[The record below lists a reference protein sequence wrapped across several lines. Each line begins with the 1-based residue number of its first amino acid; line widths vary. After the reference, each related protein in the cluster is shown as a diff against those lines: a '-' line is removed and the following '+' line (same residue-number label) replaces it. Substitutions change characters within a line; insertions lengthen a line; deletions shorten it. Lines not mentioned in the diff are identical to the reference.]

1 MKKKILSILILIVL
15 LLNSSVLLVISEA
28 ASTISDQINS
38 EEEQKIAETIIELAS
53 KKYINFDTTTP
64 DSDTGSKGLLIEAN
78 VKTGIKYSE
87 GEQYGPIK
95 KSVTIVQ
102 APEINGLKPERAEV
116 IVKSTQATNG
126 GKSAN
131 YEYNSSTGSLKITA
145 ENNPGEDGNIYSE
158 YVENARDEYEIIFIY
173 DSDTY
178 KEVRGETEKYRLELL
193 HTWDK
198 IKKDLNK
205 NLKEILRF
213 DIKLYHVLVVDKKL
227 DIIGMKIPK
236 SRRVNT
242 ITWGNRKDSDNYTL
256 AIINI
261 IEHIVRKELAT
272 YKSEYKDIVDAI
284 IELAIDNELVSR
296 TLKKS
301 VYLRGDSSLKYL
313 KRQLYPYFLMY
324 LGYSKEEILN
334 RMMEDKIIFE
344 LDKYTFERG
353 LATVDL
359 KTFINFCI
367 KNQKHILKIK
377 ELEII

>member
-1 MKKKILSILILIVL
+1 MNLNFVLNDYVLIWNLLFSASI
-15 LLNSSVLLVISEA
+15 SSNIQMFKQKLWKNYRHSYNDLFK
-28 ASTISDQINS
+28 
-38 EEEQKIAETIIELAS
+38 EEEHILKDPKNYIPDDDTIFDMVKAS
-53 KKYINFDTTTP
+53 DI
-64 DSDTGSKGLLIEAN
+64 
-78 VKTGIKYSE
+78 
-87 GEQYGPIK
+87 
-95 KSVTIVQ
+95 
-102 APEINGLKPERAEV
+102 
-116 IVKSTQATNG
+116 
-126 GKSAN
+126 
-131 YEYNSSTGSLKITA
+131 
-145 ENNPGEDGNIYSE
+145 
-158 YVENARDEYEIIFIY
+158 
-173 DSDTY
+173 Y
-178 KEVRGETEKYRLELL
+178 KEIREDTEKYRLELL

-227 DIIGMKIPK
+227 DVIGMKIPK

-242 ITWGNRKDSDNYTL
+242 ITWGNRADSDNYIL

-261 IEHIVRKELAT
+261 IEHIVRKELAN

-284 IELAIDNELVSR
+284 IELAIDNELTSR
-296 TLKKS
+296 TLNKS
-301 VYLRGDSSLKYL
+301 VYIRGDGSLKYL

-344 LDKYTFERG
+344 LDKYTFERQ

>member
-1 MKKKILSILILIVL
+1 MNLNFVLNDYVLIWNLLFSASISSDIQSFKQKLWKNYRHSYNELYKEEELILKDPKNYIPDDDTIFDMVK
-15 LLNSSVLLVISEA
+15 
-28 ASTISDQINS
+28 ASDI
-38 EEEQKIAETIIELAS
+38 
-53 KKYINFDTTTP
+53 
-64 DSDTGSKGLLIEAN
+64 
-78 VKTGIKYSE
+78 
-87 GEQYGPIK
+87 
-95 KSVTIVQ
+95 
-102 APEINGLKPERAEV
+102 
-116 IVKSTQATNG
+116 
-126 GKSAN
+126 
-131 YEYNSSTGSLKITA
+131 
-145 ENNPGEDGNIYSE
+145 
-158 YVENARDEYEIIFIY
+158 
-173 DSDTY
+173 Y
-178 KEVRGETEKYRLELL
+178 KEIREETEKYRLDLL

-227 DIIGMKIPK
+227 DVIGMKIPK

-242 ITWGNRKDSDNYTL
+242 ITWGNRVDSDNYTL

-284 IELAIDNELVSR
+284 IELAIDNELTSR

>member
-1 MKKKILSILILIVL
+1 MNLNFVLNDYVLIWNLLFSASISSDIQSFKQKLWKNYRHSYNELYKEEELILKDPKNYIPDDDTIFDMVK
-15 LLNSSVLLVISEA
+15 
-28 ASTISDQINS
+28 ASDI
-38 EEEQKIAETIIELAS
+38 
-53 KKYINFDTTTP
+53 
-64 DSDTGSKGLLIEAN
+64 
-78 VKTGIKYSE
+78 
-87 GEQYGPIK
+87 
-95 KSVTIVQ
+95 
-102 APEINGLKPERAEV
+102 
-116 IVKSTQATNG
+116 
-126 GKSAN
+126 
-131 YEYNSSTGSLKITA
+131 
-145 ENNPGEDGNIYSE
+145 
-158 YVENARDEYEIIFIY
+158 
-173 DSDTY
+173 Y
-178 KEVRGETEKYRLELL
+178 KEIREDTEKYRLELL

-227 DIIGMKIPK
+227 DVIGMKIPK

-242 ITWGNRKDSDNYTL
+242 ITWGNRVDSDNYTL

-261 IEHIVRKELAT
+261 IEHIVRKELAN
-272 YKSEYKDIVDAI
+272 YQIEYKDIVDAI
-284 IELAIDNELVSR
+284 IELAIDNELTSR

>member
-1 MKKKILSILILIVL
+1 MNLNFVLNDYVLIWNLLFGASI
-15 LLNSSVLLVISEA
+15 SSNIQGFKQKLWKNYRHSYNDLYK
-28 ASTISDQINS
+28 
-38 EEEQKIAETIIELAS
+38 EEEHILKDPKNYIPDDDTIFDMVKAS
-53 KKYINFDTTTP
+53 DI
-64 DSDTGSKGLLIEAN
+64 
-78 VKTGIKYSE
+78 
-87 GEQYGPIK
+87 
-95 KSVTIVQ
+95 
-102 APEINGLKPERAEV
+102 
-116 IVKSTQATNG
+116 
-126 GKSAN
+126 
-131 YEYNSSTGSLKITA
+131 
-145 ENNPGEDGNIYSE
+145 
-158 YVENARDEYEIIFIY
+158 
-173 DSDTY
+173 Y
-178 KEVRGETEKYRLELL
+178 KEIREDTEKYRLELL

-227 DIIGMKIPK
+227 DVIGMKIPK

-242 ITWGNRKDSDNYTL
+242 ITWGNRVDSDNYTL

-261 IEHIVRKELAT
+261 IEHIVRKELAN

-284 IELAIDNELVSR
+284 IELAIDNELTSR
-296 TLKKS
+296 TLNKS

>member
-1 MKKKILSILILIVL
+1 MNLNFVLNDYVLIWNLLFGASI
-15 LLNSSVLLVISEA
+15 SSNIQMFKQKLWKNYRHSYNDLYK
-28 ASTISDQINS
+28 
-38 EEEQKIAETIIELAS
+38 EEEHILKDPKNYIPDDDTIFDMVKAS
-53 KKYINFDTTTP
+53 DI
-64 DSDTGSKGLLIEAN
+64 
-78 VKTGIKYSE
+78 
-87 GEQYGPIK
+87 
-95 KSVTIVQ
+95 
-102 APEINGLKPERAEV
+102 
-116 IVKSTQATNG
+116 
-126 GKSAN
+126 
-131 YEYNSSTGSLKITA
+131 
-145 ENNPGEDGNIYSE
+145 
-158 YVENARDEYEIIFIY
+158 
-173 DSDTY
+173 Y
-178 KEVRGETEKYRLELL
+178 KEIREDTEKYRLELL

-213 DIKLYHVLVVDKKL
+213 DIKLYHVLIVDKKL
-227 DIIGMKIPK
+227 DVIGMKIPK

-242 ITWGNRKDSDNYTL
+242 ITWGNRVDSDNYTL

-284 IELAIDNELVSR
+284 IELAIDNELTSR
-296 TLKKS
+296 TLNKS

>member
-1 MKKKILSILILIVL
+1 MNLNFVLNDYVLIWNLLFSASI
-15 LLNSSVLLVISEA
+15 SSNIQGFKQKLWKNYRHSYNDLYK
-28 ASTISDQINS
+28 
-38 EEEQKIAETIIELAS
+38 EEEHILKDPKNYIPDDDTIFDMVKAS
-53 KKYINFDTTTP
+53 DI
-64 DSDTGSKGLLIEAN
+64 
-78 VKTGIKYSE
+78 
-87 GEQYGPIK
+87 
-95 KSVTIVQ
+95 
-102 APEINGLKPERAEV
+102 
-116 IVKSTQATNG
+116 
-126 GKSAN
+126 
-131 YEYNSSTGSLKITA
+131 
-145 ENNPGEDGNIYSE
+145 
-158 YVENARDEYEIIFIY
+158 
-173 DSDTY
+173 Y
-178 KEVRGETEKYRLELL
+178 KEIREDTEKYRLELL

-227 DIIGMKIPK
+227 DVIGMKIPK

-242 ITWGNRKDSDNYTL
+242 ITWGNRVDSDNYTL

-284 IELAIDNELVSR
+284 IELAIDNELTSR
-296 TLKKS
+296 TLNKS

>member
-1 MKKKILSILILIVL
+1 MNLNFVLNDYVLIWNLLFSASISSDIQIFKQKLWKNYRHSYNELYKEEELILKDPKNYIPDDDTIFDMVK
-15 LLNSSVLLVISEA
+15 
-28 ASTISDQINS
+28 ASDI
-38 EEEQKIAETIIELAS
+38 
-53 KKYINFDTTTP
+53 
-64 DSDTGSKGLLIEAN
+64 
-78 VKTGIKYSE
+78 
-87 GEQYGPIK
+87 
-95 KSVTIVQ
+95 
-102 APEINGLKPERAEV
+102 
-116 IVKSTQATNG
+116 
-126 GKSAN
+126 
-131 YEYNSSTGSLKITA
+131 
-145 ENNPGEDGNIYSE
+145 
-158 YVENARDEYEIIFIY
+158 
-173 DSDTY
+173 Y
-178 KEVRGETEKYRLELL
+178 KEIREETEKYRLDLL

-227 DIIGMKIPK
+227 DVIGMKIPK

-242 ITWGNRKDSDNYTL
+242 ITWGNRVDSDNYTL

-261 IEHIVRKELAT
+261 IEHIVRKELAN
-272 YKSEYKDIVDAI
+272 YQVEYKDIVDAI
-284 IELAIDNELVSR
+284 IELAIDNELTSR

>member
-1 MKKKILSILILIVL
+1 MNLNFVLNDYVLIWNLLFSASI
-15 LLNSSVLLVISEA
+15 SSNIQDFKQKLWKNYRHSYNDLFK
-28 ASTISDQINS
+28 
-38 EEEQKIAETIIELAS
+38 EEEHILKDPKNYIPDDDTIFDMVKAS
-53 KKYINFDTTTP
+53 DI
-64 DSDTGSKGLLIEAN
+64 
-78 VKTGIKYSE
+78 
-87 GEQYGPIK
+87 
-95 KSVTIVQ
+95 
-102 APEINGLKPERAEV
+102 
-116 IVKSTQATNG
+116 
-126 GKSAN
+126 
-131 YEYNSSTGSLKITA
+131 
-145 ENNPGEDGNIYSE
+145 
-158 YVENARDEYEIIFIY
+158 
-173 DSDTY
+173 Y
-178 KEVRGETEKYRLELL
+178 KEIREDTEKYRLELL

-227 DIIGMKIPK
+227 DVIGMKIPK

-242 ITWGNRKDSDNYTL
+242 ITWGNRVDSDNYTL

-261 IEHIVRKELAT
+261 IEHIVRKELAN

-284 IELAIDNELVSR
+284 IELAIDNELTSR
-296 TLKKS
+296 TLNKS

-334 RMMEDKIIFE
+334 RMMDDKIIFE

>member
-1 MKKKILSILILIVL
+1 MNLNFVLNDYVLIWNLLFSASISSDIQSFKQKLWKNYRHSYNDLYKEEELILKDPKNYIPDDDTIFDMVK
-15 LLNSSVLLVISEA
+15 
-28 ASTISDQINS
+28 ASDI
-38 EEEQKIAETIIELAS
+38 
-53 KKYINFDTTTP
+53 Y
-64 DSDTGSKGLLIEAN
+64 KGIRE
-78 VKTGIKYSE
+78 
-87 GEQYGPIK
+87 
-95 KSVTIVQ
+95 
-102 APEINGLKPERAEV
+102 
-116 IVKSTQATNG
+116 
-126 GKSAN
+126 
-131 YEYNSSTGSLKITA
+131 
-145 ENNPGEDGNIYSE
+145 
-158 YVENARDEYEIIFIY
+158 
-173 DSDTY
+173 
-178 KEVRGETEKYRLELL
+178 ETEKYRLDLL

-227 DIIGMKIPK
+227 DVIGMKIPK

-242 ITWGNRKDSDNYTL
+242 ITWGNRVDSDNYTL

-261 IEHIVRKELAT
+261 IEHIVRKELAN
-272 YKSEYKDIVDAI
+272 YQVEYKDIVDAI
-284 IELAIDNELVSR
+284 IELAIDNELTSR

>member
-1 MKKKILSILILIVL
+1 MNLNFVLNDYVLIWNLLFSASI
-15 LLNSSVLLVISEA
+15 SSDIQAFKQKLWKNYRHSYNDLYK
-28 ASTISDQINS
+28 
-38 EEEQKIAETIIELAS
+38 EEEHILKEPKNYIPDDDTI
-53 KKYINFDTTTP
+53 FDMVRT
-64 DSDTGSKGLLIEAN
+64 SDI
-78 VKTGIKYSE
+78 
-87 GEQYGPIK
+87 
-95 KSVTIVQ
+95 
-102 APEINGLKPERAEV
+102 
-116 IVKSTQATNG
+116 
-126 GKSAN
+126 
-131 YEYNSSTGSLKITA
+131 
-145 ENNPGEDGNIYSE
+145 
-158 YVENARDEYEIIFIY
+158 
-173 DSDTY
+173 Y
-178 KEVRGETEKYRLELL
+178 KEIREETEKYRLELL

-227 DIIGMKIPK
+227 DVIGMKIPK

-242 ITWGNRKDSDNYTL
+242 ITWGNRVDSDNYTL

-261 IEHIVRKELAT
+261 IEHIVRKELAN
-272 YKSEYKDIVDAI
+272 YQVEYKDIVDAI
-284 IELAIDNELVSR
+284 IELAIDNELTSR

>member
-1 MKKKILSILILIVL
+1 MNLNFVLNDYVLIWNLLFSASISSDIQSFKQKLWKNYRHSYNELYKEEELILKDPKNYIPDDDTIFDMVK
-15 LLNSSVLLVISEA
+15 
-28 ASTISDQINS
+28 ASDI
-38 EEEQKIAETIIELAS
+38 
-53 KKYINFDTTTP
+53 Y
-64 DSDTGSKGLLIEAN
+64 KGIRE
-78 VKTGIKYSE
+78 
-87 GEQYGPIK
+87 
-95 KSVTIVQ
+95 
-102 APEINGLKPERAEV
+102 
-116 IVKSTQATNG
+116 
-126 GKSAN
+126 
-131 YEYNSSTGSLKITA
+131 
-145 ENNPGEDGNIYSE
+145 
-158 YVENARDEYEIIFIY
+158 
-173 DSDTY
+173 
-178 KEVRGETEKYRLELL
+178 ETEKYRLDLL

-213 DIKLYHVLVVDKKL
+213 DIKLYHILVVDKKL
-227 DIIGMKIPK
+227 DVIGMKIPK

-242 ITWGNRKDSDNYTL
+242 ITWGNRVDSDNYTL

-261 IEHIVRKELAT
+261 IEHIVRKELAN
-272 YKSEYKDIVDAI
+272 YQIEYKDIVDAI
-284 IELAIDNELVSR
+284 IELAIDNELTSR

>member
-1 MKKKILSILILIVL
+1 MNLNFVLNDYVLIWNLLFGASISSNIQGFKQKLWKNYRHSYNDLYKEEELILKDPKNYIPADDTIFDMVK
-15 LLNSSVLLVISEA
+15 
-28 ASTISDQINS
+28 ASDI
-38 EEEQKIAETIIELAS
+38 
-53 KKYINFDTTTP
+53 
-64 DSDTGSKGLLIEAN
+64 
-78 VKTGIKYSE
+78 
-87 GEQYGPIK
+87 
-95 KSVTIVQ
+95 
-102 APEINGLKPERAEV
+102 
-116 IVKSTQATNG
+116 
-126 GKSAN
+126 
-131 YEYNSSTGSLKITA
+131 
-145 ENNPGEDGNIYSE
+145 
-158 YVENARDEYEIIFIY
+158 
-173 DSDTY
+173 Y
-178 KEVRGETEKYRLELL
+178 KEIREDTEKYRLELL

-213 DIKLYHVLVVDKKL
+213 DIKLYHVLIVDKKL
-227 DIIGMKIPK
+227 DVIGMNIPK
-236 SRRVNT
+236 SKRVNT
-242 ITWGNRKDSDNYTL
+242 ITWGNRVDSDNYTL

-284 IELAIDNELVSR
+284 IELAIDNELTSR
-296 TLKKS
+296 TLNKS

>member
-1 MKKKILSILILIVL
+1 MNLNFVLNDYVLIWNLLFGASISSNIQMFKQKLWKNYRHSYNDLYKEEELILKDPKNYIPADDTIFDMVK
-15 LLNSSVLLVISEA
+15 
-28 ASTISDQINS
+28 ASDI
-38 EEEQKIAETIIELAS
+38 
-53 KKYINFDTTTP
+53 
-64 DSDTGSKGLLIEAN
+64 
-78 VKTGIKYSE
+78 
-87 GEQYGPIK
+87 
-95 KSVTIVQ
+95 
-102 APEINGLKPERAEV
+102 
-116 IVKSTQATNG
+116 
-126 GKSAN
+126 
-131 YEYNSSTGSLKITA
+131 
-145 ENNPGEDGNIYSE
+145 
-158 YVENARDEYEIIFIY
+158 
-173 DSDTY
+173 Y
-178 KEVRGETEKYRLELL
+178 KEIREDTEKYRLELL

-227 DIIGMKIPK
+227 DVIGMKIPK

-242 ITWGNRKDSDNYTL
+242 ITWGNRADSDNYIL

-284 IELAIDNELVSR
+284 IELAIDNELTSR

>member
-1 MKKKILSILILIVL
+1 MNLNFVLNDYVLIWNLLFSASI
-15 LLNSSVLLVISEA
+15 SSNIQMFKQKLWKNYRHSYNDLFK
-28 ASTISDQINS
+28 
-38 EEEQKIAETIIELAS
+38 EEEHILKDPKNYIPDDDTIFDMVKAS
-53 KKYINFDTTTP
+53 DI
-64 DSDTGSKGLLIEAN
+64 
-78 VKTGIKYSE
+78 
-87 GEQYGPIK
+87 
-95 KSVTIVQ
+95 
-102 APEINGLKPERAEV
+102 
-116 IVKSTQATNG
+116 
-126 GKSAN
+126 
-131 YEYNSSTGSLKITA
+131 
-145 ENNPGEDGNIYSE
+145 
-158 YVENARDEYEIIFIY
+158 
-173 DSDTY
+173 Y
-178 KEVRGETEKYRLELL
+178 KEIREDTEKYRLELL

-213 DIKLYHVLVVDKKL
+213 DIKLYHVLIVDKKL
-227 DIIGMKIPK
+227 DVIGMKIPK

-242 ITWGNRKDSDNYTL
+242 ITWGNRVDSDNYTL

-261 IEHIVRKELAT
+261 IEYIVRKELAT

-284 IELAIDNELVSR
+284 IELAIDNELTSR

>member
-1 MKKKILSILILIVL
+1 MNLNFVLNDYVLIWNLLFGASI
-15 LLNSSVLLVISEA
+15 SSNIQGFKQKLWKNYRHSYNDLYK
-28 ASTISDQINS
+28 
-38 EEEQKIAETIIELAS
+38 EEEHILKDPKNYIPDDDTI
-53 KKYINFDTTTP
+53 FDM
-64 DSDTGSKGLLIEAN
+64 
-78 VKTGIKYSE
+78 VKT
-87 GEQYGPIK
+87 
-95 KSVTIVQ
+95 
-102 APEINGLKPERAEV
+102 
-116 IVKSTQATNG
+116 
-126 GKSAN
+126 
-131 YEYNSSTGSLKITA
+131 
-145 ENNPGEDGNIYSE
+145 
-158 YVENARDEYEIIFIY
+158 
-173 DSDTY
+173 SDIY
-178 KEVRGETEKYRLELL
+178 KEIREDTEKYRLELL

-227 DIIGMKIPK
+227 DVIGMKIPK

-242 ITWGNRKDSDNYTL
+242 ITWGNRVDSDNYTL

-284 IELAIDNELVSR
+284 IELAIDNELTSR

>member
-1 MKKKILSILILIVL
+1 MNLNFVLNDYVLIWNLLFGASI
-15 LLNSSVLLVISEA
+15 SSNIQGFKQKLWKNYRHSYNDLYK
-28 ASTISDQINS
+28 
-38 EEEQKIAETIIELAS
+38 EEEHILKDPKNYIPDDDTIFDMVKAS
-53 KKYINFDTTTP
+53 DI
-64 DSDTGSKGLLIEAN
+64 
-78 VKTGIKYSE
+78 
-87 GEQYGPIK
+87 
-95 KSVTIVQ
+95 
-102 APEINGLKPERAEV
+102 
-116 IVKSTQATNG
+116 
-126 GKSAN
+126 
-131 YEYNSSTGSLKITA
+131 
-145 ENNPGEDGNIYSE
+145 
-158 YVENARDEYEIIFIY
+158 
-173 DSDTY
+173 Y
-178 KEVRGETEKYRLELL
+178 KEIREDTEKYRLELL

-227 DIIGMKIPK
+227 DVIGMKIPK
-236 SRRVNT
+236 SKRVNT
-242 ITWGNRKDSDNYTL
+242 ITWGNRADSDNYTL

-261 IEHIVRKELAT
+261 IEHIVRKELAN

-284 IELAIDNELVSR
+284 IELAIDNELTSR

>member
-1 MKKKILSILILIVL
+1 MNLNFVLNDYVLIWNLLFGASI
-15 LLNSSVLLVISEA
+15 SSNIQMFKQKLWKNYRHSYNDLYK
-28 ASTISDQINS
+28 
-38 EEEQKIAETIIELAS
+38 EEEHILKDPKNYIPDDDTIFDMVKAS
-53 KKYINFDTTTP
+53 DI
-64 DSDTGSKGLLIEAN
+64 
-78 VKTGIKYSE
+78 
-87 GEQYGPIK
+87 
-95 KSVTIVQ
+95 
-102 APEINGLKPERAEV
+102 
-116 IVKSTQATNG
+116 
-126 GKSAN
+126 
-131 YEYNSSTGSLKITA
+131 
-145 ENNPGEDGNIYSE
+145 
-158 YVENARDEYEIIFIY
+158 
-173 DSDTY
+173 Y
-178 KEVRGETEKYRLELL
+178 KEIREDTEKYRLELL

-213 DIKLYHVLVVDKKL
+213 DIKLYHVLIVDKKL
-227 DIIGMKIPK
+227 DVIGMKIPK

-242 ITWGNRKDSDNYTL
+242 ITWGNRVDSDNYTL

-261 IEHIVRKELAT
+261 IEHIVRKELAN

-284 IELAIDNELVSR
+284 IELAIDNELTSR
-296 TLKKS
+296 TLNKS

>member
-1 MKKKILSILILIVL
+1 MNLNFVLNDYVLIWNLLFGASISSNIQGFKQKLWKNYRHSYNDLYKEEELILKDPKNYIPADDTIFDMVK
-15 LLNSSVLLVISEA
+15 
-28 ASTISDQINS
+28 ASDI
-38 EEEQKIAETIIELAS
+38 
-53 KKYINFDTTTP
+53 
-64 DSDTGSKGLLIEAN
+64 
-78 VKTGIKYSE
+78 
-87 GEQYGPIK
+87 
-95 KSVTIVQ
+95 
-102 APEINGLKPERAEV
+102 
-116 IVKSTQATNG
+116 
-126 GKSAN
+126 
-131 YEYNSSTGSLKITA
+131 
-145 ENNPGEDGNIYSE
+145 
-158 YVENARDEYEIIFIY
+158 
-173 DSDTY
+173 Y
-178 KEVRGETEKYRLELL
+178 KEIREDTEKYRLELL

-227 DIIGMKIPK
+227 DVIGMTLPK

-242 ITWGNRKDSDNYTL
+242 ITWGNRVDSDNYTL

-284 IELAIDNELVSR
+284 IELAIDNELTSR

>member
-1 MKKKILSILILIVL
+1 MNLNFVLNDYVLIWNLLFGASISSNIQGFKQKLWKNYRHSYNDLYKEEELILKDPKNYIP
-15 LLNSSVLLVISEA
+15 A
-28 ASTISDQINS
+28 DDTI
-38 EEEQKIAETIIELAS
+38 
-53 KKYINFDTTTP
+53 FDM
-64 DSDTGSKGLLIEAN
+64 
-78 VKTGIKYSE
+78 VKT
-87 GEQYGPIK
+87 
-95 KSVTIVQ
+95 
-102 APEINGLKPERAEV
+102 
-116 IVKSTQATNG
+116 
-126 GKSAN
+126 
-131 YEYNSSTGSLKITA
+131 
-145 ENNPGEDGNIYSE
+145 
-158 YVENARDEYEIIFIY
+158 
-173 DSDTY
+173 SDIY
-178 KEVRGETEKYRLELL
+178 KEIREDTEKYRLELL

-198 IKKDLNK
+198 VKKDLNK

-213 DIKLYHVLVVDKKL
+213 DIKLYHVLIVDKKL
-227 DIIGMKIPK
+227 DVIGMKIPK
-236 SRRVNT
+236 SKRVNT
-242 ITWGNRKDSDNYTL
+242 ITWGNRVDSDNYTL

-284 IELAIDNELVSR
+284 IELAIDNELTSR

>member
-1 MKKKILSILILIVL
+1 MNLNFVLNDYVLIWNLLFGASI
-15 LLNSSVLLVISEA
+15 SSNIQGFKQKLWKNYRHSYNDLYK
-28 ASTISDQINS
+28 
-38 EEEQKIAETIIELAS
+38 EEEHILKDPKNYIPDDDTI
-53 KKYINFDTTTP
+53 FDMVRY
-64 DSDTGSKGLLIEAN
+64 SDI
-78 VKTGIKYSE
+78 
-87 GEQYGPIK
+87 
-95 KSVTIVQ
+95 
-102 APEINGLKPERAEV
+102 
-116 IVKSTQATNG
+116 
-126 GKSAN
+126 
-131 YEYNSSTGSLKITA
+131 
-145 ENNPGEDGNIYSE
+145 
-158 YVENARDEYEIIFIY
+158 
-173 DSDTY
+173 Y
-178 KEVRGETEKYRLELL
+178 KEIREETEKYRLDLL

-227 DIIGMKIPK
+227 DVIGMKIPK

-242 ITWGNRKDSDNYTL
+242 ITWGNRVDSDNYTL

-261 IEHIVRKELAT
+261 IEHIVRKELAN

-284 IELAIDNELVSR
+284 IELAIDNELTSR
-296 TLKKS
+296 TLNKS

-324 LGYSKEEILN
+324 LGCSKEEILN

-344 LDKYTFERG
+344 LDKYTFERQ

>member
-1 MKKKILSILILIVL
+1 MNLNFVLNDYVLIWNLLFSASI
-15 LLNSSVLLVISEA
+15 SSNIQDFKQKLWKNYRHSYNALYK
-28 ASTISDQINS
+28 
-38 EEEQKIAETIIELAS
+38 EEEHILKDPKNYIPDDDTI
-53 KKYINFDTTTP
+53 FDMVKN
-64 DSDTGSKGLLIEAN
+64 SDI
-78 VKTGIKYSE
+78 
-87 GEQYGPIK
+87 
-95 KSVTIVQ
+95 
-102 APEINGLKPERAEV
+102 
-116 IVKSTQATNG
+116 
-126 GKSAN
+126 
-131 YEYNSSTGSLKITA
+131 
-145 ENNPGEDGNIYSE
+145 
-158 YVENARDEYEIIFIY
+158 
-173 DSDTY
+173 Y
-178 KEVRGETEKYRLELL
+178 KEIREETEKYRLELL
-193 HTWDK
+193 HTWDSL
-198 IKKDLNK
+198 KKDLNK

-227 DIIGMKIPK
+227 DVIGMTLPK

-242 ITWGNRKDSDNYTL
+242 ITWGNRVDSDNNTL

-261 IEHIVRKELAT
+261 IEHILRKELAS
-272 YKSEYKDIVDAI
+272 YEVEYKDIVDAI

-296 TLKKS
+296 TLNKS
-301 VYLRGDSSLKYL
+301 VYLRGDNSLKYL

>member
-1 MKKKILSILILIVL
+1 MNLNFVLNDYVLIWNLLFSASISSDIQSFKQKLWKNYRHSYNELYKEEELILKDPKNYIPDDDTIFDMVK
-15 LLNSSVLLVISEA
+15 
-28 ASTISDQINS
+28 ASDI
-38 EEEQKIAETIIELAS
+38 
-53 KKYINFDTTTP
+53 Y
-64 DSDTGSKGLLIEAN
+64 KGIRE
-78 VKTGIKYSE
+78 
-87 GEQYGPIK
+87 
-95 KSVTIVQ
+95 
-102 APEINGLKPERAEV
+102 
-116 IVKSTQATNG
+116 
-126 GKSAN
+126 
-131 YEYNSSTGSLKITA
+131 
-145 ENNPGEDGNIYSE
+145 
-158 YVENARDEYEIIFIY
+158 
-173 DSDTY
+173 
-178 KEVRGETEKYRLELL
+178 ETEKYRLDLL

-227 DIIGMKIPK
+227 DVIGMKIPK

-242 ITWGNRKDSDNYTL
+242 ITWGNRVDSDNYTL

-261 IEHIVRKELAT
+261 IEHIVRKELAN
-272 YKSEYKDIVDAI
+272 YQIEYKDIVDAI
-284 IELAIDNELVSR
+284 IELAIDNELTSR